1 MGTEN
6 KGFEQLFVDILQS
19 IKKRPVPEIS
29 VEQQI
34 NTPTPLSI
42 ETKENCQSVYYIIW
56 YFSQIGDDHH
66 SVRMQFSHQNRMLI
80 YNICFVFFV
89 FIIQGSELMKI
100 CHWTFVTSL

>member
-6 KGFEQLFVDILQS
+6 KGLEQLFVDILQS

-42 ETKENCQSVYYIIW
+42 ETKENCQSVYYII
-56 YFSQIGDDHH
+56 
-66 SVRMQFSHQNRMLI
+66 
-80 YNICFVFFV
+80 
-89 FIIQGSELMKI
+89 
-100 CHWTFVTSL
+100 

>member
-6 KGFEQLFVDILQS
+6 KGFEQLFVDILQT

-42 ETKENCQSVYYIIW
+42 ETKENCQNVYYII
-56 YFSQIGDDHH
+56 
-66 SVRMQFSHQNRMLI
+66 
-80 YNICFVFFV
+80 
-89 FIIQGSELMKI
+89 
-100 CHWTFVTSL
+100 

>member
-34 NTPTPLSI
+34 NTSTPLSI

-80 YNICFVFFV
+80 YNNFFL
-89 FIIQGSELMKI
+89 FFL
-100 CHWTFVTSL
+100 FL